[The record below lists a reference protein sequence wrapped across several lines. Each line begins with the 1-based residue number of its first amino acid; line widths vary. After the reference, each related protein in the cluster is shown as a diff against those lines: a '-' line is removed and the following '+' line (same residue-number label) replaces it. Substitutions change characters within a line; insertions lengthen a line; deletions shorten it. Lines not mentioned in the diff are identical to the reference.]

1 MDVIDRVR
9 EAIAEA
15 SAYNKSKSEDFGEV
29 FTPFELIEEMLDS
42 IDASVWSDKTKTFFD
57 PCSGKGNFPIC
68 IVKRLFDGLVNEI
81 PDAEERLRHIVE
93 NQLFM
98 SEYQKVSADF
108 LREQF
113 TFGLKDVKINL
124 YHGDSLKMPEGWF
137 DKPWVE
143 REQILNDHP
152 DGHVV
157 REDKSGHEVQTNL
170 FDMFS

>member
-15 SAYNKSKSEDFGEV
+15 STYNKSKSDTFGEV

-57 PCSGKGNFPIC
+57 PCAGKGNFPIC

-98 SEYQKVSADF
+98 SEYQRESAEF

-113 TFGLKDVKINL
+113 TFGLESLRPNI
-124 YHGDSLKMPEGWF
+124 YHGDTLKMPGDWF
-137 DKPWVE
+137 NRPWEE
-143 REQILNDHP
+143 REKILNDNP
-152 DGHVV
+152 NGY
-157 REDKSGHEVQTNL
+157 EPNKSTDL
-170 FDMFS
+170 FDLFS

>member
-1 MDVIDRVR
+1 MDRINNVR
-9 EAIAEA
+9 EAVSKA
-15 SAYNKSKSEDFGEV
+15 SVYSKQKSDELGEV

-57 PCSGKGNFPIC
+57 PCAGKGNFPIC

-113 TFGLKDVKINL
+113 TFGLEGLRPNI
-124 YHGDSLKMPEGWF
+124 YHGDTLEMPTGWF

-143 REQILNDHP
+143 REKILNDNP
-152 DGHVV
+152 SGYEPVT
-157 REDKSGHEVQTNL
+157 DKSGHEVQTNL